1 MALQMKEQI
10 MKSKVGSLTI
20 MAIVTLLA
28 FHAKAAESPTLPSDQ
43 ARPTIS
49 DLLRKYQ
56 EQNPKAVSPQVEECV
71 VHFPKDRSIGHVYL
85 VKRQPAKERLWH
97 YVFGWVEKDLG
108 EARGDVKV
116 PANGML
122 RLDIRGDGWR
132 KTKPFAAIG
141 PNDIQILNLYQCN
154 DIDDYFM
161 SQIRHLTGLEALFV
175 SRSTLTPRGINYIR
189 NFKQLRAIV
198 MPDYIQSKELE
209 LLGELTLLEYLNFGG
224 PMVNDEKLSII
235 GKLTWLTQLSIGGSE
250 VSAGLAHLKDLKSL
264 RYLSLAALRN
274 LNLDRDL
281 SYITALTDLEE
292 LDLQDAPVNDAGLS
306 NLSRLQKL
314 RRLNLLK
321 RSPSGKITGAGMV
334 HLKNLKSLE
343 ELTLPR
349 GASDAGIEQLANLD
363 SLKKINLWGDDVTDK
378 GMSVLAQMKSLE
390 NLEISSRN
398 ITDAGIE
405 ELSQCPR
412 LKSLSLQNTPITEA
426 ALLNLSKIK
435 TLTALSFCRTQIS
448 GKGLSA
454 LKELPKL
461 TDLSF
466 MSENFAEDSTLHI
479 GQIKTLKVLR
489 LQYIDFDFDDKTIAN
504 LSNLVSLTT
513 LNFVVQSPHRF
524 LFTDA
529 GMAHFGKLKS
539 LEHLYISDCSNITD
553 EGLKHFE
560 GLSSLKQLR
569 LDKSK
574 VTMAG
579 VNRLKQKIPGVIVTV
594 PCTMR
599 AYQTQQKTTKQPQ

>member
-1 MALQMKEQI
+1 MQI
-10 MKSKVGSLTI
+10 RKSQFIVV
-20 MAIVTLLA
+20 AIVSLCA
-28 FHAKAAESPTLPSDQ
+28 FQAEASNIPTAPSDQ
-43 ARPTIS
+43 TRPTIS

-56 EQNPKAVSPQVEECV
+56 TTQTKVEKPPSKERV
-71 VHFPKDRSIGHVYL
+71 VHFPKDRSIGHIYL
-85 VKRQPAKERLWH
+85 VKRQPTKERLWH

-108 EARGDVKV
+108 EARGDIRI
-116 PANGML
+116 PSNGML
-122 RLDIRGDGWR
+122 RLDIIGDAWQ
-132 KTKPFAAIG
+132 KTQPFIVLE
-141 PNDIQILNLYQCN
+141 PNDIQMLNLYNC
-154 DIDDYFM
+154 DGVGDYLL
-161 SQIRHLTGLEALFV
+161 SQIAHLSGLEVLFFHE
-175 SRSTLTPRGINYIR
+175 SNLTPKGLKYIK
-189 NFKQLRAIV
+189 NFKNLKALAI
-198 MPDYIQSKELE
+198 PDYVQSKELALLQE
-209 LLGELTLLEYLNFGG
+209 LPALEYLNFCGL
-224 PMVNDEKLSII
+224 MVNDEKLSII
-235 GKLTWLTQLSIGGSE
+235 GKLTWITQLSIGGSE
-250 VSAGLAHLKDLKSL
+250 VSAGLANLKNFKSL

-292 LDLQDAPVNDAGLS
+292 LDLQDSPVNDAGLS
-306 NLSRLQKL
+306 HLSNLQKL

-321 RSPSGKITGAGMV
+321 RSPIGKITGAGMV

-349 GASDAGIEQLANLD
+349 GASYAGIEHLAALD
-363 SLKKINLWGDDVTDK
+363 ALKKINLWGDDVTDK
-378 GMSVLAQMKSLE
+378 SMPVLAQMKSLE

-398 ITDAGIE
+398 VTDGGIE
-405 ELSQCPR
+405 KLAQCPH
-412 LKSLSLQNTPITEA
+412 LKSLSLQNMPITEA
-426 ALLNLSKIK
+426 ALSNLSKIK
-435 TLTALSFCRTQIS
+435 TLTSLSFWNTNIN
-448 GKGLSA
+448 GKGFSF
-454 LKELPKL
+454 LKELPQL
-461 TDLSF
+461 TDLRF
-466 MSENFAEDSTLHI
+466 TSENFAEDSTLHI

-560 GLSSLKQLR
+560 GLSLLKELR

-579 VNRLKQKIPGVIVTV
+579 VARLKEKIPGVIVTV
-594 PCTMR
+594 PCTMQ
-599 AYQTQQKTTKQPQ
+599 AYQTQQKTTKQPQIRRR

>member
-1 MALQMKEQI
+1 MKEQI
-10 MKSKVGSLTI
+10 MKSKVGSLVI
-20 MAIVTLLA
+20 MAIVTLSA
-28 FHAKAAESPTLPSDQ
+28 FHARASEPPTAPSDQ

-56 EQNPKAVSPQVEECV
+56 EQNPKAVSPQVEERV
-71 VHFPKDRSIGHVYL
+71 VNFPKDRSIGHVYV
-85 VKRQPAKERLWH
+85 VKRQPTKERLWH

-116 PANGML
+116 PAYVML
-122 RLDIRGDGWR
+122 RLDIRGDEWR

-141 PNDIQILNLYQCN
+141 PNDIGILNLYQCN

-161 SQIRHLTGLEALFV
+161 SQIRHLTGMEALFI
-175 SRSTLTPRGINYIR
+175 SQSTLTPRGINYIR
-189 NFKQLRAIV
+189 NFRQLRALVI
-198 MPDYIQSKELE
+198 PDYIQSKELKQ
-209 LLGELTLLEYLNFGG
+209 LGELTLLEYLNFGG

-235 GKLTWLTQLSIGGSE
+235 GKLTSLTQLSIGGSE
-250 VSAGLAHLKDLKSL
+250 VGVGLTNLKNLKSL
-264 RYLSLAALRN
+264 RYLNLNALRSY
-274 LNLDRDL
+274 NLDRDL
-281 SYITALTDLEE
+281 EHIAGLTNLEE
-292 LDLQDAPVNDAGLS
+292 LDLEDAPVNDAGLIHLQ
-306 NLSRLQKL
+306 NLSKL
-314 RRLNLLK
+314 KRLNLLK

-343 ELTLPR
+343 ELTIPR
-349 GASDAGIEQLANLD
+349 GASDAGLEQLAALD
-363 SLKKINLWGDDVTDK
+363 SLKKINLWGDDITDK
-378 GMSVLAQMKSLE
+378 SMPVLAQMKSLE
-390 NLEISSRN
+390 TLEISSRN

-405 ELSQCPR
+405 KLAQCPR

-426 ALLNLSKIK
+426 ALSNLSKIK
-435 TLTALSFCRTQIS
+435 TLTNLSFWDTNINGR
-448 GKGLSA
+448 GLSF

-466 MSENFAEDSTLHI
+466 MSENFTEDSTLHL
-479 GQIKTLKVLR
+479 GQVKTLKVLR
-489 LQYIDFDFDDKTIAN
+489 LQYIGFDFDDKTIAN
-504 LSNLVSLTT
+504 LSNLVSLKN
-513 LNFVVQSPHRF
+513 LSFVVQSPHRF

-579 VNRLKQKIPGVIVTV
+579 VARLKQKIPGVIVTV
-594 PCTMR
+594 PCTMQ
-599 AYQTQQKTTKQPQ
+599 AYQTQQKTTKQKQQN

>member
-1 MALQMKEQI
+1 VII
-10 MKSKVGSLTI
+10 MKCSTKKIFQAVLIFTFSI
-20 MAIVTLLA
+20 SACLA
-28 FHAKAAESPTLPSDQ
+28 APSEKTFTEK
-43 ARPTIS
+43 RPGML
-49 DLLRKYQ
+49 DLIRKYQ
-56 EQNPKAVSPQVEECV
+56 TTQTGIENPPGKERV
-71 VHFPKDRSIGHVYL
+71 VHFPKDRSIGHIYL
-85 VKRQPAKERLWH
+85 VKRQPTKERLWH

-116 PANGML
+116 PVNGML

-132 KTKPFAAIG
+132 KTQPFAAIG

-161 SQIRHLTGLEALFV
+161 SQIRHLTGLEALFI
-175 SRSTLTPRGINYIR
+175 SQSTLTPRGINYIR

-198 MPDYIQSKELE
+198 MPDYILSKELE

-306 NLSRLQKL
+306 HLSKLQKL
-314 RRLNLLK
+314 RWLNLLK

-343 ELTLPR
+343 ELTLPH
-349 GASDAGIEQLANLD
+349 GASDAGVEQLAALD
-363 SLKKINLWGDDVTDK
+363 SLKKINLWGDDITDK
-378 GMSVLAQMKSLE
+378 SIPVLAQMKSLE
-390 NLEISSRN
+390 TLELSSRN
-398 ITDAGIE
+398 VTNAGIE
-405 ELSQCPR
+405 KLAQCPR

-426 ALLNLSKIK
+426 ALSNLSKIK
-435 TLTALSFCRTQIS
+435 TLTNLSFWDTNINGRGFS
-448 GKGLSA
+448 F

-479 GQIKTLKVLR
+479 GQVKTLKVLR
-489 LQYIDFDFDDKTIAN
+489 LQYIGFDFDDKTIAN
-504 LSNLVSLTT
+504 LSNLVLLKNLS
-513 LNFVVQSPHRF
+513 FVVQSPHRL

-529 GMAHFGKLKS
+529 GMTHFGKLKS
-539 LEHLYISDCSNITD
+539 LEHLYINDCPNITD
-553 EGLKHFE
+553 VGLKHFE
-560 GLSSLKQLR
+560 GLSSLKDLR
-569 LDKSK
+569 LDKSR

-579 VNRLKQKIPGVIVTV
+579 VARLKQKIPGVIVTV
-594 PCTMR
+594 PCTMQD
-599 AYQTQQKTTKQPQ
+599 YQTQRKTTKQPQLRK

>member
-1 MALQMKEQI
+1 MRSGRIAGPSAVVICAFLA
-10 MKSKVGSLTI
+10 SLFWGAT
-20 MAIVTLLA
+20 APV
-28 FHAKAAESPTLPSDQ
+28 AAEEKRDSVL
-43 ARPTIS
+43 

-56 EQNPKAVSPQVEECV
+56 TTQTRVENPPSKERV
-71 VHFPKDRSIGHVYL
+71 VHFPKDRSIGRVYL

-108 EARGDVKV
+108 EARGDIRF
-116 PANGML
+116 PANGMV
-122 RLDIRGDGWR
+122 RLDVRSDVWR
-132 KTKPFAAIG
+132 KTQSFAAIG

-161 SQIRHLTGLEALFV
+161 SQIRHLTGLEVLFINQ
-175 SRSTLTPRGINYIR
+175 STLTPRGINYIR
-189 NFKQLRAIV
+189 NFKQLKALVI
-198 MPDYIQSKELE
+198 PDYIQSKELE
-209 LLGELTLLEYLNFGG
+209 QLQELPLLEYLNFGG

-250 VSAGLAHLKDLKSL
+250 VSAGLANLKNFKSL
-264 RYLSLAALRN
+264 RYLSLTALRN

-292 LDLQDAPVNDAGLS
+292 LELEDAPVNDAGLVH
-306 NLSRLQKL
+306 LSKLQKL

-321 RSPSGKITGAGMV
+321 RSPIGKITGAGMV

-349 GASDAGIEQLANLD
+349 GASDAGIEQLAALD
-363 SLKKINLWGDDVTDK
+363 SLKKVNLWGDDVTDK
-378 GMSVLAQMKSLE
+378 SMSVLAHIKSLE
-390 NLEISSRN
+390 NLEIMSRN
-398 ITDAGIE
+398 VTDAGIE
-405 ELSQCPR
+405 KLSQCLR
-412 LKSLSLQNTPITEA
+412 LKSLGLQNTPITEA
-426 ALLNLSKIK
+426 ALSNLSKIK
-435 TLTALSFCRTQIS
+435 TLTGLSFWHTNIN
-448 GKGLSA
+448 GKGLSF

-479 GQIKTLKVLR
+479 GQVKTLKVLR
-489 LQYIDFDFDDKTIAN
+489 LQYIGFDLLKN
-504 LSNLVSLTT
+504 LS
-513 LNFVVQSPHRF
+513 FVVQSPHRL

-539 LEHLYISDCSNITD
+539 LEHLYINDCPNITD
-553 EGLKHFE
+553 EGLKYYE
-560 GLSSLKQLR
+560 GISSLKDLR

-574 VTMAG
+574 ITMAG
-579 VNRLKQKIPGVIVTV
+579 VARLKEKIPGVIVTV
-594 PCTMR
+594 PCTMQ
-599 AYQTQQKTTKQPQ
+599 AYQTQQKTTKQPQLRRR

>member
-1 MALQMKEQI
+1 MK
-10 MKSKVGSLTI
+10 I
-20 MAIVTLLA
+20 MASVHKIIVVVSLMVFSA
-28 FHAKAAESPTLPSDQ
+28 SAAEPPTSPSDQ

-49 DLLRKYQ
+49 DLLGKYQ
-56 EQNPKAVSPQVEECV
+56 TKQTSVENPPSKDRV
-71 VHFPKDRSIGHVYL
+71 VHFPKDRSIGRVYL

-116 PANGML
+116 PAYGML
-122 RLDIRGDGWR
+122 RLDIRGDVWR
-132 KTKPFAAIG
+132 KAKPFTAIG

-161 SQIRHLTGLEALFV
+161 SQIRHLTGLEALFI
-175 SRSTLTPRGINYIR
+175 SQSTLTPRGINYIR
-189 NFKQLRAIV
+189 NFRQLKALVI
-198 MPDYIQSKELE
+198 PDYIQSKELE
-209 LLGELTLLEYLNFGG
+209 QLQELPLLEYLNFGG

-250 VSAGLAHLKDLKSL
+250 VSAGLANLKNLKSL
-264 RYLSLAALRN
+264 RYLNLNALRSY
-274 LNLDRDL
+274 NLDIDL
-281 SYITALTDLEE
+281 AHIAGLTNLEDL
-292 LDLQDAPVNDAGLS
+292 DIQDAMVSDAGLVH
-306 NLSRLQKL
+306 LSKLYKL

-321 RSPSGKITGAGMV
+321 TSPAGKITDAGLLY
-334 HLKNLKSLE
+334 LKNLKSLE
-343 ELTLPR
+343 ELTIPT
-349 GASDAGIEQLANLD
+349 GITDTGVEHLAALN
-363 SLKKINLWGDDVTDK
+363 SLKKVNLWGDGVTDK
-378 GMSVLAQMKSLE
+378 GLSVLAQMKSLE
-390 NLEISSRN
+390 NLEIISRN
-398 ITDAGIE
+398 ATDASIE
-405 ELSQCPR
+405 KLAQCPR

-426 ALLNLSKIK
+426 ALSNLSKIK
-435 TLTALSFCRTQIS
+435 TLTGLSFWNTNINGRGFS
-448 GKGLSA
+448 F

-466 MSENFAEDSTLHI
+466 MSENFTEDSTLHL

-489 LQYIDFDFDDKTIAN
+489 LQYIGFDFDDETIAN
-504 LSNLVSLTT
+504 LSNLVSLKN
-513 LNFVVQSPHRF
+513 LSFVVQSPHRF

-539 LEHLYISDCSNITD
+539 LEHLYINDCSNITD

-560 GLSSLKQLR
+560 GLSSLKDLR

-579 VNRLKQKIPGVIVTV
+579 VARLKRKIPGVIVTV
-594 PCTMR
+594 PCTMQ
-599 AYQTQQKTTKQPQ
+599 AHQTQQKTTKQPQLRRR